1 MAGSTSGCVTCLDT
15 QLDMIPGLVFPSARV
30 IRTTRPGIRLI
41 SGPLDHL
48 GLFGSSSL
56 VPKQRAV
63 TSTGAYVL
71 MDLRSALDGSG
82 KSLARFYWLQL
93 HCVSGPLVLSFV
105 CGLRHMQPGRKRQAS
120 SHKLQ
125 APSIKLLTAGRI

>member
-1 MAGSTSGCVTCLDT
+1 MPPEIRGIIITVSDQSRGQGIEAIMLMAIYTLPTL
-15 QLDMIPGLVFPSARV
+15 LIPGPFN
-30 IRTTRPGIRLI
+30 
-41 SGPLDHL
+41 L

-82 KSLARFYWLQL
+82 KSLARFYWLQR
-93 HCVSGPLVLSFV
+93 HCVSERLVLS
-105 CGLRHMQPGRKRQAS
+105 CAGGLRAASGKPQAS
-120 SHKLQ
+120 SHKHQVLDSQ
-125 APSIKLLTAGRI
+125 ENVGYKI